1 MFVNENKDDWDSH
14 LPYVTMAYRAC
25 THESTKCS
33 PNLLM
38 LGREI
43 SLPIDILTGSNQ
55 DEISSFCPNLY
66 IEWMRDAMQRA
77 FDKVHE
83 NLQSSFHRQKKY
95 YDCKL
100 KHRQFEI
107 GNKVLRWYPPKA
119 NKKLELALYTR
130 DDTSDA
136 PVQEEKLTEQT
147 LDQSIWI
154 DYTVDNITDIQ
165 DENVHNVETKPT
177 SPKYSSRGRQ
187 IKPPIKMEIQIFA
200 DGDFNDED
208 LENRIEFF
216 YTTIT
221 MQCPI
226 DGCNAGRF
234 GSKAKY
240 QRHWD
245 EKHLYL
251 TISYSCPEIVQVSM

>member
-1 MFVNENKDDWDSH
+1 MF
-14 LPYVTMAYRAC
+14 
-25 THESTKCS
+25 
-33 PNLLM
+33 
-38 LGREI
+38 
-43 SLPIDILTGSNQ
+43 
-55 DEISSFCPNLY
+55 SFCPNLY

-119 NKKLELALYTR
+119 NKKLELGWIGPYKISRKLSDITYEIKDCQNSKLKVVHVDHLKALYTR

-136 PVQEEKLTEQT
+136 PVQEEQLTEQT

-165 DENVHNVETKPT
+165 DENVHNVETKPA

-187 IKPPIKMEIQIFA
+187 IKPPIKFSP
-200 DGDFNDED
+200 
-208 LENRIEFF
+208 
-216 YTTIT
+216 Y
-221 MQCPI
+221 
-226 DGCNAGRF
+226 
-234 GSKAKY
+234 
-240 QRHWD
+240 
-245 EKHLYL
+245 
-251 TISYSCPEIVQVSM
+251 